1 VQIWL
6 GVTAKSLEVMKS
18 ISMVYLM
25 KAEKRRSRK
34 SIKKFTW
41 NTSDVTFISNQLEFI
56 SLFHLW

>member
-1 VQIWL
+1 
-6 GVTAKSLEVMKS
+6 MKS

-56 SLFHLW
+56 YLFFIYGSGIRK